1 MSNEPESPGKA
12 PAREVTENTSRVDDE
27 ALADDPAVRD
37 HPRYNQMFPVLSAAE
52 IDSIRRFGSVSRY
65 VKGDLLYRAG
75 SRCPGMFVVLSGKV
89 RIVGRDGLGHERVI
103 HTYTK
108 RGEFTSDVTQL
119 SSKLAVVDAHVL
131 EDVEAVLV
139 RPAELSAMMVS
150 EADLGEKIMRA
161 LILRRVLVIE
171 RGQGVVLVGSS
182 RHPQLAALQNF
193 LRRNAFPNMTLD
205 SEQDAEAIALLERL
219 TPQPDDFPLIFCP
232 DGTVLRNPDEGQLA
246 SCLGLIPE
254 FDPTHVY
261 DVTIVG
267 AGPAGLAA
275 AVYAASEG
283 LSVAALDC
291 RAPGGQAGTS
301 ARIENYLGFPTG
313 ISGQALAGRAL
324 VQAQKFGAHIGIPCE
339 VSALHCDRQP
349 LVVEL
354 IGGRRITTRTV
365 VIASGAEYR
374 RPSVENL
381 SRFERSGVYYWATP
395 IEARLCRKESV
406 VLMGGGNSAGQAAV
420 FLAGHA
426 EHVHMFIR
434 SATLTRSMSHYL
446 ADRVASLANL
456 TLHTRMELTA
466 LDGNARLERVH
477 YRGAGGIE
485 GSMTAHHLFVFI
497 GAEPNTGWLDQ
508 CAVSLDSS
516 GFILTG
522 ADLEEAGASTMPLQ
536 TNIEGAFAIGD
547 VRSGS
552 TKRVASAVG
561 EGAAVVAQIHRF
573 LAAGG

>member
-1 MSNEPESPGKA
+1 
-12 PAREVTENTSRVDDE
+12 
-27 ALADDPAVRD
+27 
-37 HPRYNQMFPVLSAAE
+37 
-52 IDSIRRFGSVSRY
+52 
-65 VKGDLLYRAG
+65 
-75 SRCPGMFVVLSGKV
+75 
-89 RIVGRDGLGHERVI
+89 
-103 HTYTK
+103 
-108 RGEFTSDVTQL
+108 
-119 SSKLAVVDAHVL
+119 
-131 EDVEAVLV
+131 
-139 RPAELSAMMVS
+139 
-150 EADLGEKIMRA
+150 
-161 LILRRVLVIE
+161 
-171 RGQGVVLVGSS
+171 
-182 RHPQLAALQNF
+182 
-193 LRRNAFPNMTLD
+193 MTLD

-232 DGTVLRNPDEGQLA
+232 DGTVLRNRDEGQLA
-246 SCLGLIPE
+246 SCLGLVPE

-395 IEARLCRKESV
+395 VEARLCRKESV

-516 GFILTG
+516 GFIWTG
-522 ADLEEAGASTMPLQ
+522 VDPEEAGASTMPLQ

>member
-434 SATLTRSMSHYL
+434 GATLARGMSHYL

-536 TNIEGAFAIGD
+536 TNIEGVFAIGD

-561 EGAAVVAQIHRF
+561 EGAAVVGQIHRF